1 MAKYGNF
8 LYGAARYGNAPKL
21 AYSVEPMSIIVLNF
35 TRTFVSWANPTGMF
49 SRIRLVRNQ
58 IGFPETA
65 EDGVII
71 WDEFASEGTV
81 TRASFTDGQDNP
93 NDIPLIAGK
102 PVYYGMFLFT
112 NDKVWVSAGHISD
125 IIPSNHLMQKKV
137 MDIIPK
143 VYTSKEQSPLAV
155 TDETSALYYF
165 IDGFSFTFEQFLTL
179 IDLVRP
185 NHTKEGSPAN
195 LIPIQTNNVGLNPEQ
210 SIPLKNQKQ
219 LIREAF
225 YMYAHKGLE
234 NGISTYAESL
244 TGYAPT
250 ITVSPNL
257 LLTVQ
262 DSTFYKTTGNW
273 TATASTITSSNEQV
287 PDTATTN
294 QIDHVYTCK
303 IVANGSGSIKLGNAA
318 PITKGVPVNPDTDY
332 VMSCKLKSPASA
344 GTITMS
350 IIFYDKDGL
359 VTGSTV
365 SATGVSANNTWK
377 NSSKTFTT
385 PSAASYASLQIAY
398 SAAGTYY
405 IDEVCVQEGSTVAY
419 DEARAISVYLAPNK
433 TNFIKNP
440 SFEVNVTDNW
450 TKTGLANITQDTSVS
465 DLAYSGSKSAKIVAT
480 GNWTYTSN
488 SIPVTAGQYYVAS
501 ALVKSTTDLKVT
513 FIGRDSDGNIVEQS
527 DLYSLGTHS
536 AWSRVSATS
545 LTDALITNVAT
556 YDVVFSG
563 GSGTFYLDCVQFEK
577 GTDATEYFDGS
588 LPNQFG
594 TVWEGTSD
602 NSYSDQYYNK
612 LFKIPRLAY
621 TLSDWTPP
629 NAFWRITS
637 AAGLEYTNLTV

>member
-21 AYSVEPMSIIVLNF
+21 AYSVEPMSIIVLDF
-35 TRTFVSWANPTGMF
+35 TRTFVSWASPTGTF

-71 WDEFASEGTV
+71 WDEFASEGSV
-81 TRASFTDGQDNP
+81 TRSSFTDGQDNP
-93 NDIPLIAGK
+93 NDIPLIEGR
-102 PVYYGMFLFT
+102 PVYYTMFLFT
-112 NDKVWVSAGHISD
+112 SDKVWVVAGHVYD
-125 IIPSNHLMQKKV
+125 VIPSNHLMQKKV

-155 TDETSALYYF
+155 TDETSALYAF

-179 IDLVRP
+179 ADLVRP
-185 NHTKEGSPAN
+185 NHTKEGSPST
-195 LIPIQTNNVGLNPEQ
+195 LIPIQTDNVGLYPEQ
-210 SIPLKNQKQ
+210 NIPLKNQKQ

-225 YMYAHKGLE
+225 FMYSHKGLQS
-234 NGISTYAESL
+234 GISTYAESL
-244 TGYAPT
+244 TGYAPVL
-250 ITVSPNL
+250 TVSPNL

-262 DSTFYKTTGNW
+262 DSTFYKSTGNW
-273 TATASTITSSNEQV
+273 TATAATITSSNEQV
-287 PDTATTN
+287 PDTTTTN

-303 IVANGSGSIKLGNAA
+303 VVASGSGSIKLGSTA
-318 PITKGVPVNPDTDY
+318 PITKGIPVNPSSDY
-332 VMSCKLKSPASA
+332 VMSCKLKSPSSA
-344 GTITMS
+344 GSITMS
-350 IIFYDKDGL
+350 IIFYDKNGT

-365 SATGVSANNTWK
+365 SATGVAANNTWK
-377 NSSKTFTT
+377 SSSKTFTT

-405 IDEVCVQEGSTVAY
+405 IDEVCVQAGTTVAY
-419 DEARAISVYLAPNK
+419 DEARAISLYLTPNK
-433 TNFIKNP
+433 TNYIKNP
-440 SFEVNVTDNW
+440 SFETNVTDSW
-450 TKTGLANITQDTSVS
+450 TKTGLATVTQDSSIS

-480 GNWTYTSN
+480 GAWTYTAN
-488 SIPVTAGQYYVAS
+488 SVPVISGQYYVAS
-501 ALVKSTTDLKVT
+501 ALVKTSTDLKVT
-513 FIGRDSDGNIVEQS
+513 FIGKNINGNIVEQS
-527 DLYSLGTHS
+527 SDYSLGTHTDW
-536 AWSRVSATS
+536 ARVSATS
-545 LTDALITNVAT
+545 LTDTLITSVVT

-563 GSGTFYLDCVQFEK
+563 GAGTFYLDCVQFER
-577 GTDATEYFDGS
+577 GTSATEYFDGS
-588 LPNQFG
+588 LPSQYG
-594 TVWEGTSD
+594 TVWEETAN

-612 LFKIPRLAY
+612 SFKIPRLAY

>member
-1 MAKYGNF
+1 M
-8 LYGAARYGNAPKL
+8 
-21 AYSVEPMSIIVLNF
+21 
-35 TRTFVSWANPTGMF
+35 
-49 SRIRLVRNQ
+49 
-58 IGFPETA
+58 
-65 EDGVII
+65 
-71 WDEFASEGTV
+71 
-81 TRASFTDGQDNP
+81 
-93 NDIPLIAGK
+93 
-102 PVYYGMFLFT
+102 
-112 NDKVWVSAGHISD
+112 
-125 IIPSNHLMQKKV
+125 
-137 MDIIPK
+137 
-143 VYTSKEQSPLAV
+143 
-155 TDETSALYYF
+155 
-165 IDGFSFTFEQFLTL
+165 
-179 IDLVRP
+179 
-185 NHTKEGSPAN
+185 
-195 LIPIQTNNVGLNPEQ
+195 
-210 SIPLKNQKQ
+210 
-219 LIREAF
+219 
-225 YMYAHKGLE
+225 
-234 NGISTYAESL
+234 
-244 TGYAPT
+244 
-250 ITVSPNL
+250 
-257 LLTVQ
+257 
-262 DSTFYKTTGNW
+262 
-273 TATASTITSSNEQV
+273 
-287 PDTATTN
+287 
-294 QIDHVYTCK
+294 
-303 IVANGSGSIKLGNAA
+303 
-318 PITKGVPVNPDTDY
+318 
-332 VMSCKLKSPASA
+332 
-344 GTITMS
+344 
-350 IIFYDKDGL
+350 
-359 VTGSTV
+359 
-365 SATGVSANNTWK
+365 
-377 NSSKTFTT
+377 
-385 PSAASYASLQIAY
+385 QIAY

-450 TKTGLANITQDTSVS
+450 SVTGATVTQDGDIS
-465 DLAYSGSKSAKIVAT
+465 DLAYSGNNSAKIVAT

-577 GTDATEYFDGS
+577 GADATEYFDGS

>member
-8 LYGAARYGNAPKL
+8 LYGSGKYGAAPQL
-21 AYSVEPMSIIVLNF
+21 AYSVEPMSIIVLDF
-35 TRTFVSWANPTGMF
+35 TRTFISWANPTGTF

-71 WDEFASEGTV
+71 WDEFASEGNIS
-81 TRASFTDGQDNP
+81 RSSFTDGQDNP
-93 NDIPLIAGK
+93 NDISLIAGK

-112 NDKVWVSAGHISD
+112 SAKVWVSAGKIND
-125 IIPSNHLMQKKV
+125 AIPSNHSMQKKI

-155 TDETSALYYF
+155 TDEASTLYSF
-165 IDGFSFTFEQFLTL
+165 VDGFSFTFEQFLTL

-185 NHTKEGSPAN
+185 NHTKEGSPST
-195 LIPIQTNNVGLNPEQ
+195 LIPVQTNNVGLDQEQ
-210 SIPLKNQKQ
+210 SVPLKNQKQ

-225 YMYAHKGLE
+225 FMYSHKGLA

-244 TGYAPT
+244 TGYAPVL
-250 ITVSPNL
+250 TVSPNI

-273 TATASTITSSNEQV
+273 SATSATITSSNEQV
-287 PDTATTN
+287 PDTTTTN

-303 IVANGSGSIKLGNAA
+303 VVASAAGYIQLGNGT
-318 PITKGVPVNPDTDY
+318 PITTGIPVNPSTDY

-350 IIFYDKDGL
+350 VTFYDTTGT

-365 SATGVSANNTWK
+365 TATGVAANNTWK
-377 NSSKTFTT
+377 SSSKTFTT
-385 PSAASYASLQIAY
+385 PSTASYATLKIAY

-405 IDEVCVQEGSTVAY
+405 IDEVCVQAGSTVAY
-419 DEARAISVYLAPNK
+419 DEARAITLYLTPNK
-433 TNFIKNP
+433 RNYINNP
-440 SFEVNVTDNW
+440 SFETNVTNSW
-450 TKTGLANITQDTSVS
+450 TKTGSATVTQDSSVS
-465 DLAYSGSKSAKIVAT
+465 GLAYSGSKSAKIVAT
-480 GNWTYTSN
+480 GAWTFTAN
-488 SIPVTAGQYYVAS
+488 SVPVKFGQYYVAS
-501 ALVKSTTDLKVT
+501 ALAKASTNLNVK
-513 FIGRDSDGNIVEQS
+513 FIGKDSLGTVVEQS
-527 DLYSLGTHS
+527 STYALGTH
-536 AWSRVSATS
+536 ADWARVSATS
-545 LTDALITNVAT
+545 LTDALVTSVAT

-563 GSGTFYLDCVQFEK
+563 GAGTFYLDCVQFEE
-577 GTDATEYFDGS
+577 GAVATEYFDGS
-588 LPNQFG
+588 LPSEYG
-594 TVWEGTSD
+594 TVWEGTAN